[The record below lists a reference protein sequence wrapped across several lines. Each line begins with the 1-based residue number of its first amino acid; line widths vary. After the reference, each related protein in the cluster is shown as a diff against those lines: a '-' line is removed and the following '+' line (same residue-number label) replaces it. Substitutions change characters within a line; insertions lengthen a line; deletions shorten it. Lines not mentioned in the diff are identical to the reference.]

1 MIMRVF
7 KGPYRSL
14 KGPLGSFKGPTRS
27 IFCTY
32 YKSLRKSI
40 NVEKSVT
47 NISSDCL
54 NYYYYYHFPSLIG
67 SNQPVWLSVQYYSR
81 EASATD
87 LVKTLKEYFSLFK
100 SQNTSSVMMVHS

>member
-1 MIMRVF
+1 MKCDYDRFMRVF

-67 SNQPVWLSVQYYSR
+67 LNQAV
-81 EASATD
+81 
-87 LVKTLKEYFSLFK
+87 
-100 SQNTSSVMMVHS
+100 

>member
-1 MIMRVF
+1 MKCDYDRFMRVF
-7 KGPYRSL
+7 KQPCRSL
-14 KGPLGSFKGPTRS
+14 KGPLRSFKGPTRS

-54 NYYYYYHFPSLIG
+54 NYYYYYYYNFPSLIG
-67 SNQPVWLSVQYYSR
+67 LNKPV
-81 EASATD
+81 
-87 LVKTLKEYFSLFK
+87 
-100 SQNTSSVMMVHS
+100 